1 MSFPRAKIQRFNE
14 IKACTP
20 SPAKYN
26 VSTQEKIKMGVMG
39 KAGTYVKRSGSPSRS
54 DTGSVHSTPC
64 FQTPTVPSKKKKLL
78 GLSFK
83 STKTVDAEE
92 LREKI
97 VECNNKDLYISDLT
111 EQVEEMTARITDLQ
125 KENARLQSEKDECEG
140 ALVALQKQQ
149 KEDMARQLRQIRE
162 EHENLRS
169 HNLVD
174 LAKLLTYIGKIQE
187 LYDITIEECKGELER
202 ERREAREKKE
212 KMRRDHFEEVELL
225 ITQHEQEGA
234 TIEKKLEESEE
245 RVKLLEE
252 TLKDANL
259 RSELQIKEKTEEM
272 QLLDKRHREE
282 KDEVG
287 KKLEESEAK
296 IRLLEENFKDVNVLT
311 ELQMKEKIQEIEV
324 GWKLELMKKEK
335 EHEAI
340 LKECQEISEYNI
352 IQSELEK
359 NEIKALLS
367 EKEQSYEAVEIKR
380 EQLEEEVN
388 NLKNEKH
395 AYELSISTFRDTIEV
410 LKRRLINSDR
420 DVEQLKEELE
430 KSEAKILQ
438 FEKKCIELSDQLQ
451 EAQNGKEE
459 LEMQYESTS
468 KIMQSQ
474 VSAVEKNL
482 LEKVDALSSESRK
495 MLKDKELLDEVLQQ
509 YKDQQ
514 STVAEAQEAIKLS
527 NSLIDSMELKQSELE
542 AELKVCMAK
551 LEEEIE
557 EGAEVRKKYIE
568 KSGKYDELAQQ
579 FEQLLQELD
588 RAKGRTQE
596 LEKLIGP
603 YQEQLE
609 AYHCELSLLSNEK
622 SSIANQ
628 AKELGLKYAEILGH
642 QNHKQKIKHV
652 KDLKEKLSEFSQKN
666 MELEAKNYKSNKLIE
681 KLKKEIDDLRK
692 PGKKLK
698 IGEDKENMASPK
710 CLKGT
715 QSPGPL
721 KDKN

>member
-1 MSFPRAKIQRFNE
+1 
-14 IKACTP
+14 
-20 SPAKYN
+20 
-26 VSTQEKIKMGVMG
+26 
-39 KAGTYVKRSGSPSRS
+39 
-54 DTGSVHSTPC
+54 
-64 FQTPTVPSKKKKLL
+64 
-78 GLSFK
+78 
-83 STKTVDAEE
+83 
-92 LREKI
+92 
-97 VECNNKDLYISDLT
+97 
-111 EQVEEMTARITDLQ
+111 
-125 KENARLQSEKDECEG
+125 
-140 ALVALQKQQ
+140 
-149 KEDMARQLRQIRE
+149 
-162 EHENLRS
+162 
-169 HNLVD
+169 
-174 LAKLLTYIGKIQE
+174 
-187 LYDITIEECKGELER
+187 
-202 ERREAREKKE
+202 
-212 KMRRDHFEEVELL
+212 
-225 ITQHEQEGA
+225 
-234 TIEKKLEESEE
+234 
-245 RVKLLEE
+245 
-252 TLKDANL
+252 
-259 RSELQIKEKTEEM
+259 
-272 QLLDKRHREE
+272 
-282 KDEVG
+282 
-287 KKLEESEAK
+287 
-296 IRLLEENFKDVNVLT
+296 
-311 ELQMKEKIQEIEV
+311 
-324 GWKLELMKKEK
+324 
-335 EHEAI
+335 
-340 LKECQEISEYNI
+340 
-352 IQSELEK
+352 
-359 NEIKALLS
+359 
-367 EKEQSYEAVEIKR
+367 
-380 EQLEEEVN
+380 
-388 NLKNEKH
+388 
-395 AYELSISTFRDTIEV
+395 
-410 LKRRLINSDR
+410 
-420 DVEQLKEELE
+420 
-430 KSEAKILQ
+430 
-438 FEKKCIELSDQLQ
+438 LSDQLQ